1 MFFSFQIL
9 YYYNARYLGYDRIKF
24 EIRGMREGWGCEK
37 NISKKNVKT
46 NKLIELVYYR
56 PKYTSD
62 QLCG

>member
-1 MFFSFQIL
+1 
-9 YYYNARYLGYDRIKF
+9 
-24 EIRGMREGWGCEK
+24 MREGWGCEK